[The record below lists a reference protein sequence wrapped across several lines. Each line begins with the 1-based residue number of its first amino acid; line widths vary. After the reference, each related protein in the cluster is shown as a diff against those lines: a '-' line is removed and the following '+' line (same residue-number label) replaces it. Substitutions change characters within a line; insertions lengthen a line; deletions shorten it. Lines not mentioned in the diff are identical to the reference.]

1 MKINFND
8 SSFVE
13 FILSN
18 SPGKVKI
25 VLGAKDAVNPL
36 KTVINSAEI
45 TIKNLAE
52 LVSDLNINLPTIIKN
67 KNDN

>member
-1 MKINFND
+1 MKINFDD

-13 FILSN
+13 LVLSN

-52 LVSDLNINLPTIIKN
+52 LISDLNINLPSIIKIEN
-67 KNDN
+67 NN

>member
-1 MKINFND
+1 MKIDFDD

-13 FILSN
+13 IVLSTT
-18 SPGKVKI
+18 PGKVLI
-25 VLGAKDAVNPL
+25 ILGAKDSINPL

-52 LVSDLNINLPTIIKN
+52 LVSDLKINLPPVLLKN
-67 KNDN
+67 NN